1 MFFKNKIKS
10 FLFASSLCCT
20 NLFAQQTDVITV
32 HDDVIGS
39 DEQIGLPEGML
50 LSVDSLMMQWNA
62 RQYLFPEEEVST
74 SEYLS
79 NLTPEDY
86 AERLSRI
93 PGIMEFPYNGIVQ
106 EFIER
111 YTTKNS
117 RTISFCLAAGNFYVP
132 MFEEALEANGLPLEL
147 KYLPVIESAL
157 NPTARSKAGAVGLWQ
172 FLLTTG
178 KRYGLEVNSLID
190 ERQDPV
196 KSTWAAAQMLKELY
210 DIYKDWNLVIAAYNC
225 GPGNVNKAI
234 HRANGETDYWKI
246 YPYLPT
252 ETRGY
257 VPAFIAANYAMYYY
271 CEHQIAPLRT
281 AYPIATDTV
290 MITRNLHFDQI
301 AELCDIDKDAIR
313 ALNPQYKL
321 DQIPGDVKPY
331 SLRLPQEKILTFID
345 LGDTIYDH
353 RSDELFKRRKEVDVT
368 ENAVATTT
376 SKKAKKSE
384 QKNKPVYVTVRQGDT
399 LGGIAKRNRTTVA
412 KIKRLNGLKNNNIRV
427 GRKLR
432 VK

>member
-353 RSDELFKRRKEVDVT
+353 RSDELFKRRKEVDVI

>member
-1 MFFKNKIKS
+1 
-10 FLFASSLCCT
+10 
-20 NLFAQQTDVITV
+20 
-32 HDDVIGS
+32 
-39 DEQIGLPEGML
+39 
-50 LSVDSLMMQWNA
+50 
-62 RQYLFPEEEVST
+62 VST

>member
-432 VK
+432 VR

>member
-62 RQYLFPEEEVST
+62 RQYLFLEEEVST

>member
-331 SLRLPQEKILTFID
+331 SLRLPQDKILTFID

>member
-62 RQYLFPEEEVST
+62 RQYLFPEEVST

>member
-368 ENAVATTT
+368 ENAVVTTT

>member
-62 RQYLFPEEEVST
+62 RQYLFPAEEVST

>member
-399 LGGIAKRNRTTVA
+399 LGGIAKRNRTTVV

>member
-1 MFFKNKIKS
+1 MFFKNKIKF

-331 SLRLPQEKILTFID
+331 SLRLPQEKILTFIFV
-345 LGDTIYDH
+345 I
-353 RSDELFKRRKEVDVT
+353 
-368 ENAVATTT
+368 
-376 SKKAKKSE
+376 
-384 QKNKPVYVTVRQGDT
+384 Q
-399 LGGIAKRNRTTVA
+399 
-412 KIKRLNGLKNNNIRV
+412 
-427 GRKLR
+427 
-432 VK
+432 

>member
-321 DQIPGDVKPY
+321 DHIPGDVKPY
-331 SLRLPQEKILTFID
+331 SLRLPQETILTFID

-384 QKNKPVYVTVRQGDT
+384 QKNKPVYVIVRQGDT

>member
-10 FLFASSLCCT
+10 ILFASSLCCT

-368 ENAVATTT
+368 ENAIATTT